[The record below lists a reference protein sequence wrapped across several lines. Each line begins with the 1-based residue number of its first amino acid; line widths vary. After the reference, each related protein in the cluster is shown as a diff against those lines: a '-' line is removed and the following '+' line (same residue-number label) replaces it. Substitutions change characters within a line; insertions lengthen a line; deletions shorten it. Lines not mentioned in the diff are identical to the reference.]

1 MPEGDQF
8 TDWCMQFKADDQ
20 VKVWNDKETIPAW
33 VDGTVKYV
41 SKPKSEIRVDYPITA
56 EHPNGAYTIH
66 DLDDG
71 NVQFRDETVDH
82 CEAVEDVPVVDQLN
96 DVLTSVAL
104 GQDSMYTTHK
114 VKLDRIVGLV
124 KKARL

>member
-1 MPEGDQF
+1 MQHAAWILTMPNGDQF

-20 VKVWNDKETIPAW
+20 VKVWNDKEAIPAW

-71 NVQFRDETVDH
+71 NVQFRDESVDQ
-82 CEAVEDVPVVDQLN
+82 CKAVEDVLVADQLN
-96 DVLTSVAL
+96 DVF
-104 GQDSMYTTHK
+104 DSLVLSK
-114 VKLDRIVGLV
+114 GIVIIT
-124 KKARL
+124 